1 MFHRG
6 ARMLRTSAGTLRVG
20 DWTLNQ
26 FDPEGL
32 RSVANVLVWVHWF
45 IVATCFVQLV
55 YRPYYGAERFAV
67 YTLLYLTLVAFTAY
81 AHYRLASG
89 RNITWRWVFA
99 LCSLDAALISG
110 GAITGGGFGH
120 YFFHLLYYPVLAG
133 FAVFFTSFRLNMAFV
148 TVVAVFYLPMS
159 LLVGDGID
167 LGARE
172 EKPLFAPDRGD
183 VRGGGGG
190 QRHLPVR
197 ADPVA
202 GGGGAGTFAR
212 WKGSGRCD
220 GSGPSFPRPFTTPRP
235 SRPT

>member
-6 ARMLRTSAGTLRVG
+6 VRMLRTSAGTLAGAFRVG

-89 RNITWRWVFA
+89 SNITWRWVFA

-110 GAITGGGFGH
+110 GRH
-120 YFFHLLYYPVLAG
+120 YRRRLRPLLLPPVLLPGAGRLCRFLHLLPAEHGL
-133 FAVFFTSFRLNMAFV
+133 R
-148 TVVAVFYLPMS
+148 
-159 LLVGDGID
+159 D
-167 LGARE
+167 
-172 EKPLFAPDRGD
+172 
-183 VRGGGGG
+183 GGGGV
-190 QRHLPVR
+190 LP
-197 ADPVA
+197 ADEPA
-202 GGGGAGTFAR
+202 GGGR
-212 WKGSGRCD
+212 H
-220 GSGPSFPRPFTTPRP
+220 
-235 SRPT
+235 